1 MMDDKQINIDNFD
14 QATGNGN
21 PDAAEPGERGE
32 STEADT
38 QRVAEGQEATVDF
51 SGANPDS
58 IGERTD
64 ETRQEA
70 RPADAA
76 HTEGRMVAPS
86 EENRTERTIQDAS
99 VEPGDE
105 REVISDDADARLNE
119 RTTGTVERGT
129 DETQGRTVTGEFG
142 DDPETKRATSNEG
155 VDAAAERAAAGEE
168 TR

>member
-21 PDAAEPGERGE
+21 PDAA
-32 STEADT
+32 
-38 QRVAEGQEATVDF
+38 
-51 SGANPDS
+51 
-58 IGERTD
+58 
-64 ETRQEA
+64 
-70 RPADAA
+70 
-76 HTEGRMVAPS
+76 
-86 EENRTERTIQDAS
+86 
-99 VEPGDE
+99 EPGDE